1 MGRVVGGMDMVDRT
15 ELGDRVLR
23 TLMPPESR

>member
-1 MGRVVGGMDMVDRT
+1 MGRVVGGMDVVDRI

-23 TLMPPESR
+23 TRMLPGVR